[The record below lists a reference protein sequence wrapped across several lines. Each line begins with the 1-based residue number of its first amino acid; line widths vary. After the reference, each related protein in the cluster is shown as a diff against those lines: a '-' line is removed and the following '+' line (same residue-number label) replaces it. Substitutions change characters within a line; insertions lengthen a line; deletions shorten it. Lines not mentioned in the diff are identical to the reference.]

1 MADERQSAKNTTG
14 RVLADS
20 ANAKHRFGFAGAG
33 NRTLGG
39 TAPKL
44 SDLFFLEF
52 TTVTEGSSQILPDV
66 SVLAKSVSP
75 ISIQTSSMPVDQ
87 YGKRVYIP
95 TRVDFPEV
103 SLTMYD
109 SIDGKAFDIASQIY
123 GKFFK
128 NQSAE
133 VTGAT
138 AEEVITS
145 NNRHGRK
152 LPDAEHEYYH
162 QHFEKVTIY
171 HFFGNLD
178 SANDSGMEQSIAGNT
193 GQGTIQ
199 KIELINPLVTGMVF
213 SGSDYSTA
221 ELRTLDLT
229 LQPENVILGKPEEG
243 VTFPDWMTQGMNYIM
258 DTLVYEPRTAVYTYP
273 TEQEAREKF
282 AGTEE
287 EIARKEAI
295 IDEANDRDT
304 NFKLNELMQLYNAQ
318 IQNPNEQGNEALATA
333 LKSRIGTLDAARA
346 NKFNKTGNDEFNVR
360 DESTYKSVYLNPDVP
375 TFGGVGSSNPP
386 NTQFVPYSPDLGDA
400 MVQELVSSTFG
411 NRSFN
416 ANNVFDLKN
425 QMRGLANEVQSAMTS
440 NLPSNFLTVDGQRV
454 LDAAINA
461 NKGAFIT
468 STPAINPATNTDR
481 KVINTG
487 NHTGVS
493 KQIVNRKLFD

>member
-52 TTVTEGSSQILPDV
+52 TTVTEGSSQILPDI

-75 ISIQTSSMPVDQ
+75 ISIQTSSMPIDQ
-87 YGKRVYIP
+87 YGKRIYIP

-152 LPDAEHEYYH
+152 LPTSEHDYYH

-213 SGSDYSTA
+213 SGSDYSVA

-229 LQPENVILGKPEEG
+229 LQPENIILGKPEEG
-243 VTFPDWMTQGMNYIM
+243 VTFPDLMTQGMNYIM

-273 TEQEAREKF
+273 TEQEARDKF

-304 NFKLNELMQLYNAQ
+304 NFKLN
-318 IQNPNEQGNEALATA
+318 
-333 LKSRIGTLDAARA
+333 
-346 NKFNKTGNDEFNVR
+346 
-360 DESTYKSVYLNPDVP
+360 
-375 TFGGVGSSNPP
+375 
-386 NTQFVPYSPDLGDA
+386 
-400 MVQELVSSTFG
+400 
-411 NRSFN
+411 
-416 ANNVFDLKN
+416 
-425 QMRGLANEVQSAMTS
+425 
-440 NLPSNFLTVDGQRV
+440 
-454 LDAAINA
+454 
-461 NKGAFIT
+461 
-468 STPAINPATNTDR
+468 
-481 KVINTG
+481 
-487 NHTGVS
+487 
-493 KQIVNRKLFD
+493 